1 MELFEDFRAFAD
13 SNSLF
18 TEKDRILLAVSG
30 GVDSMVMLHLFTR
43 MKSDMVVAHCNFR
56 LRGTESDLDEELV
69 RTYASKNNIPF
80 IHMSFDTAGYARD
93 KGISI
98 EMAARELR
106 YEWFKNQKTEQ
117 KCSLIAVAHNLN
129 DNIETLLINL
139 IRGTGL
145 TGLTGM
151 KSSTGGIIRPLLF
164 AKRSDIEEYSN
175 EFRIPYR
182 EDRSN
187 AETLYIRNK
196 IRHLVIPVLR
206 DINPSV
212 EETLNETAMR
222 LAALDKILSDHIQD
236 IRSQLSEKIGKSV
249 VFDTIKLAE
258 FSLNKAMLFELFHPY
273 GITDSLAGD
282 LQKLLI
288 SDTGK
293 QLFTSSHRILRN
305 RNEIIASPLEEMP
318 RHHFIVE
325 SVGGLLNISGVK
337 SASVA
342 AVDKGFT
349 ISRNPLTACIDHDL
363 ISFPLV
369 IRGWKKGDYFYP
381 FGQAGRK
388 KLSDYFTDRKY
399 SLFQKEKAL
408 ILESEGKIVWLMGE
422 RLDNRFRV
430 TASTATV
437 LTIEMNDP
445 REDNIN
451 Q

>member
-1 MELFEDFRAFAD
+1 MP
-13 SNSLF
+13 
-18 TEKDRILLAVSG
+18 VYQ
-30 GVDSMVMLHLFTR
+30 GV
-43 MKSDMVVAHCNFR
+43 
-56 LRGTESDLDEELV
+56 
-69 RTYASKNNIPF
+69 
-80 IHMSFDTAGYARD
+80 
-93 KGISI
+93 
-98 EMAARELR
+98 
-106 YEWFKNQKTEQ
+106 
-117 KCSLIAVAHNLN
+117 
-129 DNIETLLINL
+129 
-139 IRGTGL
+139 
-145 TGLTGM
+145 
-151 KSSTGGIIRPLLF
+151 
-164 AKRSDIEEYSN
+164 
-175 EFRIPYR
+175 
-182 EDRSN
+182 
-187 AETLYIRNK
+187 
-196 IRHLVIPVLR
+196 
-206 DINPSV
+206 
-212 EETLNETAMR
+212 
-222 LAALDKILSDHIQD
+222 
-236 IRSQLSEKIGKSV
+236 
-249 VFDTIKLAE
+249 LAE